1 MMIPGVE
8 LITRSC
14 ATAGAEVSAVAA
26 ACWPLV
32 ARYLGH
38 VLEEVDEELAALRH
52 AALRVAGTA
61 TAPHNFRHP
70 LSLSPQGQEEER
82 THRKQRPSRVAS
94 RVTLAAHFCCRLVSI
109 PNCPAST
116 TVDVQTTSVCDA
128 QLPCPRHAGLVFD
141 PALVGIFGCRNQTC
155 GHSRRTTLDGNPD
168 TLTRPLATSTPPDS
182 RCDSP

>member
-52 AALRVAGTA
+52 AALRDAGTT
-61 TAPHNFRHP
+61 TAVHNFSAPPFFITPGAGR
-70 LSLSPQGQEEER
+70 GE
-82 THRKQRPSRVAS
+82 THRKQRPRAS
-94 RVTLAAHFCCRLVSI
+94 RLASDAHDAPLLQISVNPKLPS
-109 PNCPAST
+109 
-116 TVDVQTTSVCDA
+116 VDN
-128 QLPCPRHAGLVFD
+128 G
-141 PALVGIFGCRNQTC
+141 
-155 GHSRRTTLDGNPD
+155 
-168 TLTRPLATSTPPDS
+168 
-182 RCDSP
+182 